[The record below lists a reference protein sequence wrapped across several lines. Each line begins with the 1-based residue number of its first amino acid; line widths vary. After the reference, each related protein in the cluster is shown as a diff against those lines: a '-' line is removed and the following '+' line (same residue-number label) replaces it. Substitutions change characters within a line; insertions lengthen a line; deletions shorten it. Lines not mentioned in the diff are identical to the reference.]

1 MSCGRKDISIIGC
14 GLMNAVC
21 NFQQSFIILGTI
33 RWWLVYVRERKTGL
47 GLSIHTGSKVDRLVL
62 KTMGFDSPKA
72 QKSGCMNSRCNN
84 VLRTTGSIWKQA
96 GGRRYLATE
105 PHSLA
110 NALRTTR
117 STLATQRL

>member
-1 MSCGRKDISIIGC
+1 
-14 GLMNAVC
+14 MNAVC

-33 RWWLVYVRERKTGL
+33 RWWLVYVREQKTGL
-47 GLSIHTGSKVDRLVL
+47 GLSIHTASKVDRLVP

-72 QKSGCMNSRCNN
+72 QKSGRMNSRCNN
-84 VLRTTGSIWKQA
+84 ALRTTRSIWKRA
-96 GGRRYLATE
+96 GGRRYMATE

-117 STLATQRL
+117 STFGDPTPLNSSLHSPL